1 MSTEK
6 ELELGTTPNLA
17 PESWELGRDDH
28 GDLAAVKRADNA
40 LLAKLGYRN
49 VFKRELSLVELTT
62 FVFSVMGTL
71 GAVSVEMSFP
81 LVAGGHVG
89 MVFGWIIPCFFAM
102 TVAASLAELTSAM
115 PTSGGLYYFSAKLA
129 PARWA
134 PLASWITGWANIT
147 GQVVLMAS
155 IDFTL
160 AQTIVTAL
168 NVGSDGAIVL
178 GSGPTFA
185 ITMLL
190 LVLHGIVCSTATS
203 MLARLNVYY
212 AIFNSRC
219 WVTLS
224 AVLGSTVAVLV
235 ALLVCSGEKRVSTKT
250 AFTQFE
256 NNTGWANNGFAF
268 LLSFYAPMWTFTGY
282 DCAAHLSEETT
293 GAARVA
299 PIAMVAGVGF
309 TAICGWLLFIAASFA
324 TASIPDVLAA
334 DFPMPMGKIY
344 LDVLGKQG
352 MLTVWSLVIFAG
364 WVGGAAQGIDAS
376 RVVFAFARD
385 NALPGSRW
393 WKQVHPRTRTPVN
406 AVWLVMGL
414 CAVCSLVG
422 FSATA
427 LSSLAGASVIALY
440 ISYITPIVLRVT
452 SGRKTF
458 KPGPFSLGRWSM
470 ASGIVAIAWVSFFMV
485 IFMFPPGA
493 HPTAETMN
501 YTVVI
506 IMGVFIFASLWWMI
520 SAHKW
525 FRGPVRTVD
534 YQDAHELEEKEKDGT
549 QIDEREVCRESPEL

>member
-6 ELELGTTPNLA
+6 ELESGATPSLVPGRQA
-17 PESWELGRDDH
+17 WELRRDEH

-49 VFKRELSLVELTT
+49 VFNRDLSLLELTT

-160 AQTIVTAL
+160 AQTIATAI
-168 NVGSDGAIVL
+168 NVGSNGTIVL
-178 GSGPTFA
+178 SAGPTFG
-185 ITMLL
+185 ITMLM
-190 LVLHGIVCSTATS
+190 LVSHGIVCSTATAL
-203 MLARLNVYY
+203 LARLNVYY
-212 AIFNSRC
+212 AIFNI
-219 WVTLS
+219 
-224 AVLGSTVAVLV
+224 GSTVAVLV
-235 ALLVCSGEKRVSTKT
+235 ALLVCSGENRVSTTT
-250 AFTQFE
+250 AFTKFE
-256 NNTGWANNGFAF
+256 NHTGWANNGFAF

-282 DCAAHLSEETT
+282 DAAAHLSEETT

-324 TASIPDVLAA
+324 TASIPDVIAA

-344 LDVLGKQG
+344 LDVLGKKG
-352 MLTVWSLVIFAG
+352 MLTVWSCVILAG

-406 AVWLVMGL
+406 AVWLVMGS
-414 CAVCSLVG
+414 CAVFSLVG

-470 ASGIVAIAWVSFFMV
+470 ASGTIAIAWVSFFMV
-485 IFMFPPGA
+485 LFMFPPGA

-506 IMGVFIFASLWWMI
+506 IMGVFVFASLWWII
-520 SAHKW
+520 SAHRW

-534 YQDAHELEEKEKDGT
+534 EQEPAELEEKEKEAT
-549 QIDEREVCRESPEL
+549 QIEEREVSRESSEQ